1 MFKKIVLAT
10 DLSTDWDQI
19 IACAAEF
26 KALGC
31 THAILTHVIVTKGLV
46 GADVVAQ
53 SESEPKIEQQ
63 KEQLQAHGFD
73 VTVETP
79 VGLPAFSL
87 NEVAQRHCA
96 SLIVVGSHGKST
108 WWEAVLG
115 SVSNALLHNA
125 RFPVLLLN
133 VNRLRDEE
141 PQTRCQLHTRELL
154 RHLLFPTDFSTVAS
168 QAVPLLEYLVPRGL
182 SEVTLLHALDVLEAY
197 PPAVLA
203 PAEAAARGFI
213 EALVQR
219 LKAAGISRVHS
230 HISKGHPIPM
240 ILDELKTGDFS
251 LVVMGTQGRSLLTE
265 ILLGSVAYN
274 IARLAPC
281 PVLLI
286 PKAAG
291 GV

>member
-1 MFKKIVLAT
+1 MFEKIVLAT

-26 KALGC
+26 KAFGC
-31 THAILTHVIVTKGLV
+31 SQTILTHVIVTKGLV
-46 GADVVAQ
+46 GTDAVAQ
-53 SESEPKIEQQ
+53 LAAEPKLEEQ
-63 KEQLQAHGFD
+63 KEQLKAHGFD
-73 VTVETP
+73 VIVETP

-87 NEVAQRHCA
+87 DEVAQRHCA

-115 SVSNALLHNA
+115 SVSNALLHHA
-125 RFPVLLLN
+125 RFPILLIN
-133 VNRLRDEE
+133 VKRLREE
-141 PQTRCQLHTRELL
+141 ETGARCQLHTKELL
-154 RHLLFPTDFSTVAS
+154 RHVLFPTDFSAVAS
-168 QAVPLLEYLVPRGL
+168 QAVPLLEYLVPRGM
-182 SEVTLLHALDVLEAY
+182 SEVTLLHALDVLDAY

-203 PAEAAARGFI
+203 PAEAAAHGFI

-219 LKAAGISRVHS
+219 LKSAGVPEVHS

-240 ILDELKTGDFS
+240 ILDFLKTSDFS

-274 IARLAPC
+274 VARLAPC

-286 PKAAG
+286 PKEAAG
-291 GV
+291 G

>member
-31 THAILTHVIVTKGLV
+31 THAILTHVIVAKGLV
-46 GADVVAQ
+46 GADVVVRL
-53 SESEPKIEQQ
+53 ESEPELEQQ
-63 KEQLQAHGFD
+63 KKQLQAHGFN
-73 VTVETP
+73 VIVETP

-87 NEVAQRHCA
+87 NEVARRHCA
-96 SLIVVGSHGKST
+96 TLIVVGSHGKST
-108 WWEAVLG
+108 WWETVLG

-141 PQTRCQLHTRELL
+141 LQTRCQLHTKELL
-154 RHLLFPTDFSTVAS
+154 RHVLFPTDFSTVAS

-240 ILDELKTGDFS
+240 ILDALKTGDFS
-251 LVVMGTQGRSLLTE
+251 LVIMGTQGRSLLTE

-286 PKAAG
+286 PKTAG